1 MSKFKIGAA
10 LFLLFT
16 LVWGIHP
23 GTCAEKTPPAHVK
36 KKILTSRMKI
46 INIKKQIQTKKQ
58 KLYYVNLKEQDLSR
72 QLGETQ
78 DNLYITRNSLNQLNI
93 KISQLNCQIAILE
106 RDIAMLKKQVKR
118 QKGAMANRL
127 RDIYENGQVDYM
139 ACILD
144 SATFSDFLNRSDFFS
159 QLVRADCNM
168 IEETNRKADELN
180 QREQQLHGKKAE
192 VAQLQGKYQQE
203 DRYLA
208 SLESKRQGLLSD
220 VKYEHRQISQSIV
233 YLEHLTRQE
242 EARLQSIILSY
253 QGSHHTEYRAL
264 GAFGWPVNGC
274 ITSPFGYRYHPIY
287 GSYRMHTG
295 IDLGVGYGTTIAAAC
310 TGTVIFAGWYGGYGN
325 AIVLDHG
332 GGYSTLYGHCSAL
345 YVRQGQS
352 VTRGQGIAAVGS
364 TGNSTGPHLH
374 FEVRYRG
381 NPVNPLGKLP

>member
-1 MSKFKIGAA
+1 MNKKITAA
-10 LFLLFT
+10 FILLFA
-16 LVWGIHP
+16 LAMGFVP
-23 GTCAEKTPPAHVK
+23 GVCAEKNPPAHVK
-36 KKILTSRMKI
+36 KKILSSRMKI
-46 INIKKQIQTKKQ
+46 INIKKQIHTKKQ

-72 QLGETQ
+72 QLAQTQ

-106 RDIAMLKKQVKR
+106 RDIAMLKNQVKK
-118 QKGAMANRL
+118 QKNAMAGRL
-127 RDIYENGQVDYM
+127 RDIYENGQIDYM

-159 QLVRADCNM
+159 QLVKADTNL
-168 IEETNRKADELN
+168 IEETNQKAEELN
-180 QREQQLHGKKAE
+180 RREQLLHAKKGE
-192 VAQLQGKYQQE
+192 VAQLQGKYREE

-208 SLESKRQGLLSD
+208 SLESQRRGLLSD
-220 VKYEHRQISQSIV
+220 VRYERRQISQSII

-242 EARLQSIILSY
+242 EARLQSIIVSY
-253 QGSHHTEYRAL
+253 QGSHHTRYGAL
-264 GAFGWPVNGC
+264 GTFSWPVNAC

-287 GSYRMHTG
+287 GTYRMHTG
-295 IDLGVGYGTTIAAAC
+295 IDLGAGYGTTIKSAC
-310 TGTVIFAGWYGGYGN
+310 SGTVIFAGWYGGYGN

-332 GGYSTLYGHCSAL
+332 GGYSTLYGHCSAIF
-345 YVRQGQS
+345 VRQGQGIE
-352 VTRGQGIAAVGS
+352 RGQGIGAVGS